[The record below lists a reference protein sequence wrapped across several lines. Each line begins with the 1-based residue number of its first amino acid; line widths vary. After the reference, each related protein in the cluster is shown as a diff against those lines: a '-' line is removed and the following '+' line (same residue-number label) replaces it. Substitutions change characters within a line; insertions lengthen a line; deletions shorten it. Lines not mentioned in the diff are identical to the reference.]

1 MCKTFILK
9 TVKHDGEKLK
19 KTDVREIRK
28 PSILKILLLPKL
40 IHRYI
45 TKKLK
50 ISIDLFKNNY

>member
-9 TVKHDGEKLK
+9 TETCWRKI

-45 TKKLK
+45 TNKLK
-50 ISIDLFKNNY
+50 ISTDLFKNNY